1 MANLARGGEPRGD
14 VVRVGRR
21 LVDVHVTRRAQRG
34 SVRKLVIGVALHAGR
49 VDVSAGERKSR
60 GGVVEGGTQPVARV
74 VTQGA
79 IRRNTS
85 RGVIRVRGA
94 RVILDVATVTGCR
107 RARETVARVATGAIQ
122 RGMHPHQRK
131 SRETRMVE
139 LHRQPVVGS
148 MALLTEN

>member
-60 GGVVEGGTQPVARV
+60 AGVVEGGTQPVARV

-94 RVILDVATVTGCR
+94 RVILDRIVAWD
-107 RARETVARVATGAIQ
+107 AENEREIV
-122 RGMHPHQRK
+122 
-131 SRETRMVE
+131 
-139 LHRQPVVGS
+139 
-148 MALLTEN
+148 LLTNLLEFGATTIAAIY

>member
-60 GGVVEGGTQPVARV
+60 AGVVEGGTQPVARV

-94 RVILDVATVTGCR
+94 RVILDVATVTGCP
-107 RARETVARVATGAIQ
+107 
-122 RGMHPHQRK
+122 RGNGRNPAWHASPPAQI
-131 SRETRMVE
+131 
-139 LHRQPVVGS
+139 P
-148 MALLTEN
+148 